1 MSAAL
6 PLTSIRN
13 GPISQSLGMARTR
26 KRTGISPAKNSRNPN
41 RRRRRRSGWAPE
53 LGVGLIGAAA
63 ATGFAVTAGVA
74 AAATG
79 FAIMAGVAA
88 AATGFAVT
96 AGVAA
101 AATGFA
107 ITTGVAAAATG
118 FAVTAAV
125 AGTASWTGGFVSV
138 RSGSI
143 GAPTWVAAAPPVS
156 SCSFALAGLI
166 GAAAATGCAVAAEVA
181 GTASWTGGFV
191 SLASRSSSFAWSDAS
206 CGWAARQGRR
216 RICAQP

>member
-1 MSAAL
+1 
-6 PLTSIRN
+6 
-13 GPISQSLGMARTR
+13 MARTR

-118 FAVTAAV
+118 FAVTTGVAAAATGSAVTAAV

-166 GAAAATGCAVAAEVA
+166 GAAAATGCGVAAELA

>member
-26 KRTGISPAKNSRNPN
+26 KRTGISPAKNNRNPN

-74 AAATG
+74 AFAITAGVAAAVTG
-79 FAIMAGVAA
+79 FAITAGAAA

-96 AGVAA
+96 
-101 AATGFA
+101 
-107 ITTGVAAAATG
+107 TGVAAAATG
-118 FAVTAAV
+118 SAVTAAV

-143 GAPTWVAAAPPVS
+143 GAPTSVAAVPPVS

-166 GAAAATGCAVAAEVA
+166 GAAAATGCAVTAEVA

-206 CGWAARQGRR
+206 CGWVARQGRR